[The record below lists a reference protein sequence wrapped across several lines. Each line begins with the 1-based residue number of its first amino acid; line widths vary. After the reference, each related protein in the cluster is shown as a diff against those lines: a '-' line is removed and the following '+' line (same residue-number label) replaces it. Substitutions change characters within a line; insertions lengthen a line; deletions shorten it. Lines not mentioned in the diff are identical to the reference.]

1 MNQFAYPEGTT
12 PLDENEINGLVLTH
26 ITTRSQLDRWEFDN
40 ILEAVSWL
48 ERTNP
53 TDILNEHFVKTL
65 HRKMFGNVWR
75 WAGQFRNSE
84 KTVGGPCFEIG
95 TALRKL
101 CDNTQYKI
109 DIKSESND
117 EIAIRF
123 HHKLVWI
130 HPFPN
135 GNGRHARLMTD
146 TLLANILDRPPF
158 TWGKGNLT
166 KDGDTRSDYITALR
180 LADRGF
186 FDQLRQFVRS

>member
-1 MNQFAYPEGTT
+1 MNQFAYPEGAT
-12 PLDENEINGLVLTH
+12 PLDESEINGLVLTH

-48 ERTNP
+48 DRTKP
-53 TDILNEHFVKTL
+53 KDILNEHFVKTL
-65 HRKMFGNVWR
+65 HRKMFGSVWR
-75 WAGQFRNSE
+75 WAGQFRKSE
-84 KTVGGPCFEIG
+84 KTVDGPWLEIG
-95 TALRKL
+95 TGLRKL
-101 CDNTQYKI
+101 CDDTQYKI
-109 DIKSESND
+109 DIKSESSD

-135 GNGRHARLMTD
+135 GNGRHARLLTD
-146 TLLANILDRPPF
+146 TLLANVLDRPPF
-158 TWGKGNLT
+158 TWGRGNLT
-166 KDGDTRSDYITALR
+166 KDGATRSDYITALQ

>member
-1 MNQFAYPEGTT
+1 
-12 PLDENEINGLVLTH
+12 
-26 ITTRSQLDRWEFDN
+26 
-40 ILEAVSWL
+40 
-48 ERTNP
+48 
-53 TDILNEHFVKTL
+53 VKTL
-65 HRKMFGNVWR
+65 HRKMFGDVWR
-75 WAGQFRNSE
+75 WAGLFRNSE
-84 KTVGGPCFEIG
+84 KTVGGPWFEIG
-95 TALRKL
+95 TGLRKL
-101 CDNTQYKI
+101 WDDTQYKI

-146 TLLANILDRPPF
+146 TLLANVLDRPPF
-158 TWGKGNLT
+158 TWGRDNLT
-166 KDGDTRSDYITALR
+166 KDGATRSDYFTALQ